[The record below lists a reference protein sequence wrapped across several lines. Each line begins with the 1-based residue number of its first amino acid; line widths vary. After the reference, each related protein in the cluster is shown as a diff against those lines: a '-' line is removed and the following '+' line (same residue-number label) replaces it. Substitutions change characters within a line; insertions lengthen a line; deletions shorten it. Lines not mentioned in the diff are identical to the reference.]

1 MRQDVVSDPGL
12 GGGEFCEGR
21 YVAVAD
27 RDGDGDVCV
36 GEGAEEF
43 GVGVEELDAVYGG
56 LGFEEIGYLLRWRE
70 VVGDGAVVDAD
81 GVSGGGG
88 DGVARQGEEEEEEE
102 LREFSNSS
110 SHDLRSEGDSERGEL
125 CVRFMLLCE
134 RVVGTRFCWTVVG
147 AIGDSLIE

>member
-110 SHDLRSEGDSERGEL
+110 SHDLRSEGDGERGSFVSVL
-125 CVRFMLLCE
+125 CFCVREWWVRAF
-134 RVVGTRFCWTVVG
+134 VGR
-147 AIGDSLIE
+147 